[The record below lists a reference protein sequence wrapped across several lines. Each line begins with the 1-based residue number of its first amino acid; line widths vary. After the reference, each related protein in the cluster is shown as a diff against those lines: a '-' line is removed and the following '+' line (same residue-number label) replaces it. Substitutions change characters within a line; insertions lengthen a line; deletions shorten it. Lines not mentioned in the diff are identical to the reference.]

1 VRRSMDESRGS
12 IMLRDLALSSSLAE
26 DALSGRFFAFEGI
39 DGSGKSTISQAF
51 ADRLESDGKSVVRTA
66 EPTPTW
72 LGEQVRRGNREAR
85 SEFAEMFLYVADRA
99 EHSVRIAEWLK
110 AGRSVVCDRYVGS
123 TLAYQSVTLRP
134 YLGGRALEWLRTVN
148 DPIIVRPDVTVL
160 LKIEPEVA
168 VERIAGRRER
178 EKFEHVEFLRKVAM
192 VYARLA
198 AEDPTYLVVDA
209 MASQEEVLEQ
219 VWEQIGKY

>member
-1 VRRSMDESRGS
+1 MDESRGTTV
-12 IMLRDLALSSSLAE
+12 LRPLALSSSLSE
-26 DALSGRFFAFEGI
+26 DAFSGRFFVFEGI
-39 DGSGKSTISQAF
+39 DGSGKSTISRAF
-51 ADRLESDGKSVVRTA
+51 ADRLEADGKNVARTA

-99 EHSVRIAEWLK
+99 EHSVRIVEWLK

-134 YLGGRALEWLRTVN
+134 YLGGRALEWLRMVN
-148 DPIIVRPDVTVL
+148 DPIVVRPDVTVL
-160 LKIEPEVA
+160 LRIQPEAA
-168 VERIAGRRER
+168 VERIAGRGER
-178 EKFEHVEFLRKVAM
+178 EKFEHVEFLRKVAS
-192 VYARLA
+192 VYDRLA

-209 MASQEEVLEQ
+209 MASREEVLEQ
-219 VWEQIGKY
+219 VWERIGKF